1 MFVAMCENVDAC
13 EKYGTKEY
21 LSTEALVVPHKYRGC
36 GIGKQFCQCIKPF
49 CETVGISLT
58 LTSFTSNFS
67 DRIADQMGY
76 TIEKSVKY
84 LDIKQNQKSIQIL
97 FIRFTF
103 QFQIR

>member
-1 MFVAMCENVDAC
+1 MSKIADLFVAMYANVNAC

-36 GIGKQFCQCIKPF
+36 GIGKQFFQCIKPF

-58 LTSFTSNFS
+58 LTSFTSIFS
-67 DRIADQMGY
+67 DRIADQLGY

-84 LDIKQNQKSIQIL
+84 LDIKQNQNSI
-97 FIRFTF
+97 
-103 QFQIR
+103 